1 MVCAAR
7 GAQHRGCRR
16 GRPLAAGR
24 PQARK
29 GQSEARKPA
38 ARRERDRWPASG
50 GADRDQRM
58 TRLGQ
63 KKGSATRL
71 RASRPVSLRASA
83 RRTINELIAFIDKRA
98 VAAYASNRM
107 EDWTYAELYVR

>member
-1 MVCAAR
+1 
-7 GAQHRGCRR
+7 
-16 GRPLAAGR
+16 
-24 PQARK
+24 
-29 GQSEARKPA
+29 
-38 ARRERDRWPASG
+38 
-50 GADRDQRM
+50 M

-107 EDWTYAELYVR
+107 EDWTYAELYVRNLRKARELLREPQRTTR